1 MRVRGTGAESDERAH
16 FAPGGIA
23 FTPKDLEPA
32 DRIWLP
38 DAMPGDD
45 REIDPAVP
53 VVVRLPA
60 ALKPRSRWLQALR
73 LWTRDWNPAQ
83 LAQRELDLGTGFVLV
98 PILFAIG
105 VSFYL
110 GMVTEP
116 GLRPLLSGMALFCLL
131 LWLVRH
137 RHAAKLAVAA
147 GLVILAGATT
157 AKLAVMARPSTMLA
171 GAVTTTITG
180 IILDAEQVSAKR
192 DRILVAVEETAKP
205 KLKYAPRRVRL
216 SVNRGKTEIL
226 PGDRITLRARL
237 SPPGG
242 PVRPGGYDFAFQA
255 WFSGL
260 DATGFALAPPDKS
273 ESASLWSASATLA
286 KVRNWLTRRIISRI
300 DGSDGAIAA
309 ALITGHKSGIDE
321 DAEEAL
327 RTAGLAH
334 ILAISGLHMALVAG
348 TIAGSL
354 RAVLALF
361 PELASRHAV
370 RKWAAGAALAA
381 AAFYLLISGGAVA
394 TQRSFIMLAVMLLA
408 LLVDRSALTM
418 RNLAI
423 AALIVLVIAPAE
435 LAGAGFQM
443 SFAATAALIAAYAGI
458 KHWRLARAAPV
469 NQSIPA
475 KLFRAVLALGF
486 TALIAG
492 IATGVFG
499 AYHFQRIAPLGML
512 GNLAAMPIVTL
523 VIMPSAVAA
532 LLLLPFDLDG
542 PFFWL
547 MGEGI
552 RLVVVIAAQVEEMTG
567 QDATGPMPRA
577 AMLWFALALG
587 TLTLLAT
594 RLRLIALP
602 MIIAG
607 TLAISASRVPDGVVN
622 EDGDL
627 VAVRIDAG
635 TVAVTS
641 KRTTG
646 FVLDNWKRLWPGAVL
661 RKSESV
667 EDTELEKFFQES
679 SKGTDRM
686 PSGFRCSMS
695 LCLARTSIGQVVALA
710 KSADALSS
718 VCGRAD
724 LVVVSDASI
733 SPRCETGNESS
744 RKERR
749 ATVVIGAK
757 DLALKGSAE
766 FRFADTLPNEPKLAP
781 WPSPDPRPPEPDQR
795 IATLPAVSNQK
806 PPPPYSGSIVIAHAL
821 EGELRPWHAHRIHS
835 RAARGLAPWKPKDR
849 KEKSKA
855 DKTQTQKTKP
865 SPKAKPEKKPKTTPL
880 PQAKPSGKSSG
891 LTPQ

>member
-1 MRVRGTGAESDERAH
+1 MHALLVLRTWASAMR
-16 FAPGGIA
+16 PGPL
-23 FTPKDLEPA
+23 F
-32 DRIWLP
+32 
-38 DAMPGDD
+38 
-45 REIDPAVP
+45 
-53 VVVRLPA
+53 
-60 ALKPRSRWLQALR
+60 
-73 LWTRDWNPAQ
+73 
-83 LAQRELDLGTGFVLV
+83 QRELDLGTGFVMV
-98 PILFAIG
+98 PVLFALG
-105 VSFYL
+105 VSLYL
-110 GMVTEP
+110 GMLTEP
-116 GLRPLLSGMALFCLL
+116 GLRPMLSGMALLFLV

-137 RHAAKLAVAA
+137 RHAAKLAVGA

-157 AKLAVMARPSTMLA
+157 AKLTVMARPSTMLA

-192 DRILVAVEETAKP
+192 DRILLAVEETAKP
-205 KLKYAPRRVRL
+205 ELKYAPRRVRL
-216 SVNRGKTEIL
+216 SVNRGKEDLL

-260 DATGFALAPPDKS
+260 DATGFALAPPVKS
-273 ESASLWSASATLA
+273 DAVSPVSATATLA
-286 KVRNWLTRRIISRI
+286 KARNWLTRRIISRI
-300 DGSDGAIAA
+300 DGSEGAIAA
-309 ALITGHKSGIDE
+309 ALVTGHKSGIDE

-354 RAVLALF
+354 RAALAIF
-361 PELASRHAV
+361 PAMASRHAV
-370 RKWAAGAALAA
+370 RKWAAAAALLA

-418 RNLAI
+418 RNLAL

-458 KHWRLARAAPV
+458 KHWRLALAAPM

-475 KLFRAVLALGF
+475 KLFRAILALGF

-492 IATGVFG
+492 MATGVFG

-512 GNLAAMPIVTL
+512 GNLAAMPVVTL

-552 RLVVVIAAQVEEMTG
+552 GIVVGIAAQVEEMTG
-567 QDATGPMPRA
+567 QDATGPMPQA
-577 AMLWFALALG
+577 AMLWFALALA
-587 TLTLLAT
+587 TVTLLST
-594 RLRLIALP
+594 RLRWLALP
-602 MIIAG
+602 MILAG
-607 TLAISASRVPDGVVN
+607 TLAISAGQVPDGVVN

-635 TVAVTS
+635 TIAVTS

-646 FVLDNWKRLWPGAVL
+646 FVLDNWKRLWPG
-661 RKSESV
+661 
-667 EDTELEKFFQES
+667 TELRRSEAIEETELGKLFLEDPTRTEKIA
-679 SKGTDRM
+679 
-686 PSGFRCSMS
+686 SGFRCSPS
-695 LCLARTSIGQVVALA
+695 LCIARTATGQLVALA
-710 KSADALSS
+710 KSTDALSS
-718 VCGRAD
+718 ACGRAA
-724 LVVVSDASI
+724 LVVVSDASVA
-733 SPRCETGNESS
+733 PRCEETNDASVAN
-744 RKERR
+744 RP
-749 ATVVIGAK
+749 TTIVIGAK

-766 FRFADTLPNEPKLAP
+766 FRFADKP
-781 WPSPDPRPPEPDQR
+781 PDPNKIAQPPPPDRSPSDPDQR
-795 IATLPAVSNQK
+795 TTALTADTDDKPLPLH
-806 PPPPYSGSIVIAHAL
+806 SGSIVIAYAL
-821 EGELRPWHAHRIHS
+821 QGELRPWHAHRIHS
-835 RAARGLAPWKPKDR
+835 RAARGLAPWKPNDKNNPLSSNV
-849 KEKSKA
+849 KTASKPERPA
-855 DKTQTQKTKP
+855 KTKP
-865 SPKAKPEKKPKTTPL
+865 VKMPKLQLPSP
-880 PQAKPSGKSSG
+880 AKPSKPSTNGKTGG
-891 LTPQ
+891 LAPQ